1 MDSRMDQYWEHEIKT
16 LSEGLESL
24 RITKKNASEE
34 TTKYMD
40 KMSTILV
47 NKQIGLSKYM
57 VLDPG

>member
-16 LSEGLESL
+16 LSEELESL
-24 RITKKNASEE
+24 RITKENASEE

>member
-1 MDSRMDQYWEHEIKT
+1 MNQYWEHEIKT

-24 RITKKNASEE
+24 RITKENASEE

>member
-1 MDSRMDQYWEHEIKT
+1 MDSRMNQYWEHEIKT

-24 RITKKNASEE
+24 RITKENASEE